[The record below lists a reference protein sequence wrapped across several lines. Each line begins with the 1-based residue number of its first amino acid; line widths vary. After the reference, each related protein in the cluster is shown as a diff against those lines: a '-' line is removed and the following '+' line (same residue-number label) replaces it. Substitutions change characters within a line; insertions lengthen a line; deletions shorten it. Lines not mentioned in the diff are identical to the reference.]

1 MHHRSL
7 QALLWRQ
14 RELGRLDSNVLR
26 LRLASVTPNEAFTIR
41 RMGAII
47 ADAAVKRGTVHAR
60 DFAREG
66 IDQATAERLFGKALA
81 RARAIEPA
89 VDAIAAAA

>member
-1 MHHRSL
+1 LLLHARIAAVRHR
-7 QALLWRQ
+7 
-14 RELGRLDSNVLR
+14 EDYV
-26 LRLASVTPNEAFTIR
+26 VR

-66 IDQATAERLFGKALA
+66 IDQPTAERLFAKALA
-81 RARAIEPA
+81 RARAIDPA
-89 VDAIAAAA
+89 IDSVGQVAA

>member
-1 MHHRSL
+1 MSRL
-7 QALLWRQ
+7 RQ
-14 RELGRLDSNVLR
+14 GHGRIDSSVLR
-26 LRLASVTPNEAFTIR
+26 LKIASVRPSEACLVA
-41 RMGAII
+41 RMGAVI

-66 IDQATAERLFGKALA
+66 IDQTTAERLFAKALA

-89 VDAIAAAA
+89 LDNVAQVAA